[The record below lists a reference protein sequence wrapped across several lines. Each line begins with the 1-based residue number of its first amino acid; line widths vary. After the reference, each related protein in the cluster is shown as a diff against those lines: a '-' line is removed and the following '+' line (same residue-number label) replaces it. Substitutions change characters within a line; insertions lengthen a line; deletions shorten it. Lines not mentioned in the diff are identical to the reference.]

1 MAISTKLRVT
11 TVCACT
17 KQKKELV
24 KVLKDAQF
32 FSARD
37 ESSALHGRGFTEY
50 PKRAKR
56 SAVITTNTT

>member
-1 MAISTKLRVT
+1 VLALSK
-11 TVCACT
+11 
-17 KQKKELV
+17 KKELV

-37 ESSALHGRGFTEY
+37 ERVTESSALHGRGFTEY